1 MFLKFRYSHGQVIF
15 EFAIILAIV
24 AVALAMMQLYLRRGI
39 QAGIKIAADEL
50 GKQEGS
56 VELDMEKSSVSESLT
71 RMDSEST
78 RTITHGLGGAH
89 ALTMIETSEIIYGFN
104 TYIGGWEEDPDA
116 ADSPIP
122 PIIFNR

>member
-1 MFLKFRYSHGQVIF
+1 MFLTFRHKYGQVVF

-50 GKQEGS
+50 GQQSGS
-56 VELDMEKSSVSESLT
+56 VELDMEAGTVSESLT
-71 RMDSEST
+71 RMDSESS
-78 RTITHGLGGAH
+78 RTIAHGLGGAH

-104 TYIGGWEEDPDA
+104 TYMGGWEEDDEA
-116 ADSPIP
+116 LNSPIT
-122 PIIFNR
+122 PIIFGR